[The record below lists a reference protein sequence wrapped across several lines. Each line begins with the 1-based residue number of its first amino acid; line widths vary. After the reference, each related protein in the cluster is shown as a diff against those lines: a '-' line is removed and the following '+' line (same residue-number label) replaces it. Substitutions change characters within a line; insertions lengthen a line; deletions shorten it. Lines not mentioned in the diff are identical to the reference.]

1 MTRFFSK
8 LTITAVLASVIAGQA
23 QAQPGYPDSGVQNGS
38 HVVWQYSVK
47 GGAPY
52 GVWVPNDVAKQKAIP
67 TPKAAHLTKQKN
79 TDVAR
84 CNTDTR
90 KLAC

>member
-8 LTITAVLASVIAGQA
+8 LAITAVLASVIAGQA
-23 QAQPGYPDSGVQNGS
+23 QAQPGYPNWEAQKQT
-38 HVVWQYSVK
+38 HLVWHFPFK
-47 GGAPY
+47 AAPY
-52 GVWVPNDVAKQKAIP
+52 AVWVSNDAATPNANA

>member
-23 QAQPGYPDSGVQNGS
+23 QAQPGYSNSGVQNGS
-38 HVVWQYSVK
+38 HVVWQYSYK

-67 TPKAAHLTKQKN
+67 TPKAAHVKKAKKADYAGHSTS
-79 TDVAR
+79 TP
-84 CNTDTR
+84 
-90 KLAC
+90 KLPS